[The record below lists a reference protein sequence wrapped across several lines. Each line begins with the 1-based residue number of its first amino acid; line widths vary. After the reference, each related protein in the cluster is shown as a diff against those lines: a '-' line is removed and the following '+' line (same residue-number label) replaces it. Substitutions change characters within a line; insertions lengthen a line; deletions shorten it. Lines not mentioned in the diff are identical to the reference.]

1 MAEEAL
7 KTGQPPGQMIVRKE
21 DGVGWMI
28 YDQVAKHNAVTY
40 DMRRAIPGIMADFE
54 ADEDVRVVVV
64 AGAGEK
70 AFISGSDISQ
80 FGEKRTSEEARKL
93 YDEAS
98 EQANAAMAAFPKP
111 MIAMIHGYCL
121 GAGVLTAMLCDFR
134 IAADNAQFGTPP
146 AKLGLGFGYGG
157 VDSLVKLIGPAYT
170 AEMLFTGSRYSAE
183 DALRMGFVNRVV
195 PYADLEDTV
204 RGIAA
209 TIAGNAPL
217 TLRSVKTSIRNTQ
230 RDESA
235 RDMAAVQAQIEACFQ
250 SEDYKEGQKA
260 FMEKRKPL
268 FRGK

>member
-1 MAEEAL
+1 MAEAAAKAEPA
-7 KTGQPPGQMIVRKE
+7 PGRMIARKE
-21 DGVGWMI
+21 GGIGWMI
-28 YDQVAKHNAVTY
+28 YDQTAKLNAVTY

-54 ADEDVRVVVV
+54 ADDDVRVVVI

-80 FGEKRTSEEARKL
+80 FGAKRSSEEARKL

-111 MIAMIHGYCL
+111 MIAMIHGFCL

-134 IAADNAQFGTPP
+134 IAADNAQFGAPP

-157 VDSLVKLIGPAYT
+157 VDNLVKLVGPAYA
-170 AEMLFTGSRYSAE
+170 AEMLFTGNRYPAD
-183 DALRMGFVNRVV
+183 DALRMGLVNRVV
-195 PYADLEDTV
+195 PYAELEATV
-204 RGIAA
+204 RAIAETIAA
-209 TIAGNAPL
+209 NAPL

-230 RDESA
+230 RDESR
-235 RDMAAVQAQIEACFQ
+235 RDMATVQAQIEACFA

-260 FMEKRKPL
+260 FMEKRKPV
-268 FRGK
+268 FRGR